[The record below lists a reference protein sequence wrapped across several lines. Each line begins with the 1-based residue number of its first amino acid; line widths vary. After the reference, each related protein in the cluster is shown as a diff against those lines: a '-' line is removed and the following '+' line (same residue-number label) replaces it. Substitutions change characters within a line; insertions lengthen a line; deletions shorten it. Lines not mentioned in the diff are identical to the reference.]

1 MTLGMAL
8 TVFAQPELSNLIE
21 GCRLSKLENREVVD
35 TYSRFWLNALMPL
48 EKECSLEMLLP
59 TQEVSV

>member
-21 GCRLSKLENREVVD
+21 GCRLSKLENREVVE
-35 TYSRFWLNALMPL
+35 TYSRFWLSALMPP
-48 EKECSLEMLLP
+48 EKECSLETLASA
-59 TQEVSV
+59 QGVSA